1 MVGDSRGRP
10 GVVEDGGDGRGRRK
24 IAEINGKQRK
34 AAEGGGGRPGT
45 AWDGRGRWGTVGDG
59 PSLRCVGQVPEK
71 TGRDDRMPSV
81 LVFDSYLSGNFRK

>member
-1 MVGDSRGRP
+1 M
-10 GVVEDGGDGRGRRK
+10 DG
-24 IAEINGKQRK
+24 GKQRK
-34 AAEGGGGRPGT
+34 TTENSGRRQKAAG
-45 AWDGRGRWGTVGDG
+45 DGIGWPGTVGDG